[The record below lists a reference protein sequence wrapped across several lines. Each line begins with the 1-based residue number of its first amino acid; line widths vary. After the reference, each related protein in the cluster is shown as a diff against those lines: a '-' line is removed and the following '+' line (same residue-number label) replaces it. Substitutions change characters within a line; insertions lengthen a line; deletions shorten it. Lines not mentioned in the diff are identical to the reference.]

1 MESWAE
7 QNLVDSGL
15 GDAEQ
20 ELLAALP
27 FKTGKLLLLGVGGG
41 REAIPL
47 ARMGFQVTGVDYVP
61 ALVERAI
68 ENAAQRGVV
77 IEGLVQD
84 ISRLEVPAGA
94 YDVVWISEAMYSC
107 VPTRARRVEMVS
119 RISQSLKPG
128 GFFICQYHWGEHQ
141 QSADKYR
148 FIRRLIA
155 ACTFG
160 NLAYEDGDVLWG
172 NAEFIHIFTAEQAV
186 RGELEAGGLAVLEIK
201 RGQSV
206 RRGSAVCQK
215 SG

>member
-1 MESWAE
+1 MNLRIRLAFFLLHLGDFIKSLPILVMKPDDLVEFSRQTYAKPQSVESWAE

-47 ARMGFQVTGVDYVP
+47 ARIGFQVTGVDYVP

-94 YDVVWISEAMYSC
+94 YDVVWISEAM
-107 VPTRARRVEMVS
+107 
-119 RISQSLKPG
+119 
-128 GFFICQYHWGEHQ
+128 
-141 QSADKYR
+141 
-148 FIRRLIA
+148 
-155 ACTFG
+155 
-160 NLAYEDGDVLWG
+160 
-172 NAEFIHIFTAEQAV
+172 
-186 RGELEAGGLAVLEIK
+186 
-201 RGQSV
+201 
-206 RRGSAVCQK
+206 
-215 SG
+215 